1 MSSPLSPS
9 SCRVLLVDDDP
20 GDAHLVRQMLRSA
33 PGGNFEVSW
42 ASSLGEAR
50 QHLQKDLPEIL
61 LLDLSL
67 PDSTG
72 LATVHASR
80 QAVGT
85 LPLIVLTGHDD
96 NALALQTLE
105 AGAQDYLV
113 KGSFDA
119 EMLTRAIR
127 YAISRSR
134 LEGRLHDAEE
144 RWRFALEGAGDGVWD
159 WNLVIDK
166 IEFSPRLNS
175 MLGLADGDIDGSFG
189 QWLTYIHPDDL
200 PQVQRDIDD
209 YVSGRSNAFVTEHRT
224 RHADGSWRWILARG
238 MAVKRGA
245 DGRPLRMIGTQS
257 DISERKAVEENN
269 RLLIAALEAVAN
281 GVVITDTQPN
291 IIWVNQA
298 FEALTGFSREEAM
311 GRRPAELVKS
321 GLQNEAFY
329 ADMWGHILA
338 GKPWRGEVINK
349 RKDGSLYHE
358 ELLISPVFGS
368 KGEIL
373 HFVGSKQDITERK
386 RLEAELLELA
396 TTDTLTSLPNRRNF
410 MEAMQLELAR
420 LQRLE
425 GQVAAVLM
433 FDLDHFKR
441 VNDRFGHAAGDAVLR
456 HFSGLLRKH
465 LRRIDTPGRIGG
477 EEFAV
482 ILPGADRAA
491 ARSFAERLRQQVVDE
506 PLIYNEQPIPLTVSI
521 GVSLLLA
528 SDAGPDAALGRA
540 DNLLYLAKANG
551 RNRVE
556 AGKD

>member
-1 MSSPLSPS
+1 MVNVPASP
-9 SCRVLLVDDDP
+9 CRVLLIDDDP

-134 LEGRLHDAEE
+134 LEARLHDAEE

-175 MLGLADGDIDGSFG
+175 MLGLADGDIDGSFA

-298 FEALTGFSREEAM
+298 FEALTGFTREEAM

-321 GLQNEAFY
+321 GLQDEAFY

-358 ELLISPVFGS
+358 ELLISPVFGARD
-368 KGEIL
+368 EIL

-465 LRRIDTPGRIGG
+465 LRRIDKPGRIGG

-491 ARSFAERLRQQVVDE
+491 ARSFAERLRQEVVDE
-506 PLIYNEQPIPLTVSI
+506 PLLYNGQPIPLTVSI

-528 SDAGPDAALGRA
+528 SDAGPDAVLGRA